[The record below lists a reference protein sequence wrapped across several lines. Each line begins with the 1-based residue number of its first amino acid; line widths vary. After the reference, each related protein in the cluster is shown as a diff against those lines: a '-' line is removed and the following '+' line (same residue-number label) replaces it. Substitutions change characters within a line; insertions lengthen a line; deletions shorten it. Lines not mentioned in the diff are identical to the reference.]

1 MFRQSGVVLLLVMSA
16 FVDVLAQTPEKIDF
30 GRDVLPIFQQSC
42 IGCHGPSQQMNGLR
56 LDRRSSVFKVGER
69 RVVPGSIENSLLVY
83 RVSGNERGRQMPLTG
98 PLEPAQINVIK
109 TWVAQGA
116 EWPDELANEDDV
128 PPINSSAVAIVE
140 ALRAGDQK
148 SFMKFLADDPA
159 LLNARGPEGST
170 PFMYAV
176 LYSDAATL
184 EQLLKKGANP
194 NARNDAKATA
204 LMWAANDLVKTRILL
219 GHGADVN
226 AVSADFRTALTAAA
240 ARPGGAGV
248 VKLLLDHGANPNI
261 TTITSPLIEAAT
273 AGDAESIQH
282 LLSRGAVPKA
292 VGVGAVILS
301 ARAGCSK
308 CVHLL
313 ASANLDSDTY
323 TAALGVLSYLGD
335 VSLVRLAMDH
345 GADVNRAD
353 PRGRTPL
360 MYAAISD
367 FMPVDVARLLI
378 ERGADLNAK
387 SLHKESADSGLTAL
401 DLAKLRGSTPMVELL
416 TKLGALDTQPAAVS
430 LKPQRASTLRAAIE
444 RSLPLLQRTD
454 ASFTAQAGCISCH
467 NNSLNAMAA
476 GLSRMSGFLVDEKL
490 SAQQVKA
497 NVAFLQQKR
506 ALLHQGYFFGAG
518 QGDPEIAAY
527 ILIGLDAERYK
538 PDLTTDAV
546 AMFIRA
552 RQMPDGRWAF
562 GTDGRPPLCADGD
575 IAATVLSMRGLQL
588 YSPKV
593 EKAAYDRA
601 IQLAAAWL
609 ANAQPR
615 TEDDRSWL
623 LLGLAWAGKNKAAIQ
638 KATREVLSVQR
649 HDGGWSDLA
658 TTESNAYATGKAL
671 VALHVAGVPVSDPA
685 YQRGVQYLM
694 NNQFEDGSWFVKSRA
709 AGLQPYFDNGFPHD
723 VHQWVSAAATS
734 WATMALTL
742 ASRTAAG
749 N

>member
-1 MFRQSGVVLLLVMSA
+1 
-16 FVDVLAQTPEKIDF
+16 
-30 GRDVLPIFQQSC
+30 
-42 IGCHGPSQQMNGLR
+42 
-56 LDRRSSVFKVGER
+56 
-69 RVVPGSIENSLLVY
+69 
-83 RVSGNERGRQMPLTG
+83 
-98 PLEPAQINVIK
+98 
-109 TWVAQGA
+109 
-116 EWPDELANEDDV
+116 
-128 PPINSSAVAIVE
+128 
-140 ALRAGDQK
+140 
-148 SFMKFLADDPA
+148 
-159 LLNARGPEGST
+159 
-170 PFMYAV
+170 V

-194 NARNDAKATA
+194 HARNDAKATA
-204 LMWAANDLVKTRILL
+204 LMWAANDLAKTRILL
-219 GHGADVN
+219 THGADVN

-240 ARPGGAGV
+240 ARPGGAAV
-248 VKLLLDHGANPNI
+248 VNLLLDHGANPNI
-261 TTITSPLIEAAT
+261 TTITSPLIDAAI
-273 AGDAESIQH
+273 AGDAESIQ
-282 LLSRGAVPKA
+282 LLLNRGAATKA
-292 VGVGAVILS
+292 VGAGAVILS

-313 ASANLDSDTY
+313 ASANLDADVY

-335 VSLVRLAMDH
+335 MTLVRLALDH
-345 GADVNRAD
+345 GADVNRLD

-367 FMPVDVARLLI
+367 FMPVEIARLLI
-378 ERGADLNAK
+378 ERGADVNAR
-387 SLHKESADSGLTAL
+387 SQHKESADSGLTAL

-416 TKLGALDTQPAAVS
+416 TKSGAVDTKPAAVN
-430 LKPQRASTLRAAIE
+430 LKPQRASTIRAAIE

-476 GLSRMSGFLVDEKL
+476 GLSRMSGFSVDEKL

-497 NVAFLQQKR
+497 NVAFLEQKR
-506 ALLHQGYFFGAG
+506 DLLHQGYFFGAG

-527 ILIGLDAERYK
+527 ILIGLDAEHYK
-538 PDLTTDAV
+538 PDLNTDAV

-575 IAATVLSMRGLQL
+575 IGATALSMRALQL
-588 YSPKV
+588 YAPTV
-593 EKAAYDRA
+593 EKAAYERA
-601 IQLAAAWL
+601 VQLAATWL

-623 LLGLAWAGKNKAAIQ
+623 LLGLAWAGKNKTAIQ
-638 KATREVLSVQR
+638 KLTRELLTVQR
-649 HDGGWSDLA
+649 QDGGWSDLA
-658 TTESNAYATGKAL
+658 TIDSNAYATGKAL
-671 VALHVAGVPVSDPA
+671 VALHAAGLPVSDPA

-694 NNQFEDGSWFVKSRA
+694 NSQFEDGSWFVRSRA